1 VGTFRAALDAQCQI
15 TVNGVG
21 TIDME
26 NDYLPNV
33 VNCENGGASF
43 EALKVQAVSARTFA
57 YYKIETSGSV
67 NDGTGDQVYSCGRQP
82 SQQHF
87 DAVNQTSGQVLTYN
101 NDVIAAFF
109 VAGAHQT
116 GPGCQGGTDDPT
128 NTERFVTYN
137 EGLSGNNIHQTT
149 LGFVSPTNYR
159 NRGCMSQNGS
169 DCLAQNAYTYDR
181 ALRFYY
187 GEDIGLEQT
196 TGACVVPPPPGPD
209 AGPPPVDMSSVMPP
223 PPGDDAGVPADT
235 AAPPQDATTG
245 APPSDMTGDGR
256 PRINY
261 HRGPDG
267 GNGDFGSQPP
277 PPPALQTDGSV
288 GGCAVLRGEQRA
300 LDAAPLLAALALL
313 LAARPR
319 RR

>member
-1 VGTFRAALDAQCQI
+1 
-15 TVNGVG
+15 
-21 TIDME
+21 
-26 NDYLPNV
+26 V

-57 YYKIETSGSV
+57 YYKIETSGSI

-82 SQQHF
+82 SQQHI

-101 NDVIAAFF
+101 GDFIAAFF

-137 EGLSGNNIHQTT
+137 EGLSGDSIHQTT

-169 DCLAQNAYTYDR
+169 DCLAQNGYTYDR
-181 ALRFYY
+181 ALQFYY
-187 GEDIGLEQT
+187 GADIGLEQT
-196 TGACVVPPPPGPD
+196 TGACVTPPPPADG
-209 AGPPPVDMSSVMPP
+209 GTPPPVDMTGVTPP
-223 PPGDDAGVPADT
+223 PPDGGTPPVDASTPPDDATATSPAADMS
-235 AAPPQDATTG
+235 PDAYL
-245 APPSDMTGDGR
+245 GDPWLR
-256 PRINY
+256 K
-261 HRGPDG
+261 
-267 GNGDFGSQPP
+267 DFGDAPMHTPP
-277 PPPALQTDGSV
+277 PPSLQPDGFT
-288 GGCAVLRGEQRA
+288 GGCTVVAGPRA
-300 LDAAPLLAALALL
+300 ARDLLPLCAGLALL
-313 LAARPR
+313 LLGRRFR